1 MSNTQARKLI
11 LDTRL
16 SVSSV
21 EHSVEQI
28 EMDVLLV
35 KAKIADTK
43 STINKLYQYLY
54 QDEQK
59 LQKLLSDMEIDGTR

>member
-1 MSNTQARKLI
+1 
-11 LDTRL
+11 
-16 SVSSV
+16 
-21 EHSVEQI
+21 
-28 EMDVLLV
+28 MDVLLV

-59 LQKLLSDMEIDGTR
+59 LQKLLSDMEIDSTR